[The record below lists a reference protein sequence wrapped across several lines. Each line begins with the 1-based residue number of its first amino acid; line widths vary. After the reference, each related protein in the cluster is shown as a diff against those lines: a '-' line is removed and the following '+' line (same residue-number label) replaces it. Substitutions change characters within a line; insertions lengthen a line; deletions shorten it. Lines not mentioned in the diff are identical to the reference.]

1 MARRKEEFA
10 STTGK
15 YAQMDFYELTNGS
28 EPEPPQQNQPDEN
41 AKEEKTNVCK

>member
-10 STTGK
+10 GTTGK